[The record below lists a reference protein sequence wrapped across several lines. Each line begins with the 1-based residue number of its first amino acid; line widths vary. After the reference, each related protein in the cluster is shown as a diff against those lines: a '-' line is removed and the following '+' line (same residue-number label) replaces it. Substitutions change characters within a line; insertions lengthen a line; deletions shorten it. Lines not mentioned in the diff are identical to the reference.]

1 MSDSCSPSPAHSIKL
16 KPRAASVAIGV
27 AGQQAP
33 SSLPVS
39 FDPDNPLTN
48 DAHDAVLGGGHHPGK
63 IPFQAELWD
72 EVTTR
77 LSEGVTATD
86 GAPARRCVW
95 SRSWV
100 AVPVRQRLNQPLFT
114 KKKKKKK
121 TALCLC

>member
-63 IPFQAELWD
+63 IPFQAEL
-72 EVTTR
+72 
-77 LSEGVTATD
+77 
-86 GAPARRCVW
+86 
-95 SRSWV
+95 
-100 AVPVRQRLNQPLFT
+100 
-114 KKKKKKK
+114 
-121 TALCLC
+121 